1 MKNKLMNVKEAITQI
16 EDGMSIMIG
25 GFMAVGTPELLI
37 SELIHQG
44 TGNLTVI
51 CNDAGVPGKGAGKL
65 VETGR
70 INKYYASHV
79 GLNPEFGN
87 LMNNGKIEA
96 ILVPQGTLAERIRA
110 GGNGLGGIL
119 TPTGVGT
126 EVEKGKEVITVD
138 NKKYLLELPLK
149 ADISLVKAHTADK
162 SGNLIFR
169 KSARNFN
176 PLMAMASE
184 YTIVEAEHIVETGTL
199 EPDSVML
206 PGLFV
211 NAVVQ
216 GGK

>member
-1 MKNKLMNVKEAITQI
+1 MKNKMTEVHEAVTNIK
-16 EDGMSIMIG
+16 DSMSIMIG

-37 SELIHQG
+37 SELIRQG
-44 TGNLTVI
+44 TSDLTVI
-51 CNDAGVPGKGAGKL
+51 CNDAGVPGKGAGNL

-70 INKYYASHV
+70 IIKYFASHV
-79 GLNPEFGN
+79 GLNPEFAT
-87 LMNNGKIEA
+87 LMNAGKIEA

-110 GGNGLGGIL
+110 AGTGLGGFL

-126 EVEKGKEVITVD
+126 EVEKGKEVITID
-138 NKKYLLELPLK
+138 GRQFLLELPLK
-149 ADISLVKAHTADK
+149 ADIALIKAHTADK
-162 SGNLIFR
+162 AGNLIFR

-176 PLMAMASE
+176 PLMAMAAD
-184 YTIVEAEHIVETGTL
+184 YTIVEAEHVVETGSL
-199 EPDSVML
+199 EPDAVML